1 MKLLYTL
8 VTAFVLPGVMGLTSP
23 CGAPEDSCMDNDN
36 WNQCRNLE
44 SNGCKSIQVLKSC
57 PLQFSCGDGDDEKNQ
72 HGNTDAVA
80 LNPPLNEDISGE
92 RSPDACVSLF
102 VYENKKCNG
111 PPVRVLSFPTWTA
124 PGSPCVHDAR
134 IPLRSAEDQYCNLS
148 TGNWHETIIVGSS
161 KCHPPHWWWGGK
173 VNHLTFTTDS
183 CIGGVSLKGC
193 ADVPCDSR
201 EMDLEAFDVL
211 NSALSL
217 ATTQL

>member
-8 VTAFVLPGVMGLTSP
+8 VTAFVLPGVIGVTSP
-23 CGAPEDSCMDNDN
+23 CGDPGDACMDNDN

-44 SNGCKSIQVLKSC
+44 INGCKSIQVLESC
-57 PLQFSCGDGDDEKNQ
+57 PVQFSCGDGDDEKLQ
-72 HGNTDAVA
+72 QG
-80 LNPPLNEDISGE
+80 NEDAISLRLPPSDEILGKHP
-92 RSPDACVSLF
+92 SACVTLF
-102 VYENKKCNG
+102 VYKNSNCKG
-111 PPVRVLSFPTWTA
+111 PPVRELSFPTWTA

-193 ADVPCDSR
+193 VDVPCDSR
-201 EMDLEAFDVL
+201 EMEPEAFKVL
-211 NSALSL
+211 SSLSL
-217 ATTQL
+217 ATQ